1 MNLSNLTSTHFR
13 KIVSL
18 LDKKEA
24 LQAQIADLE
33 REVGELLNGVDRVSD
48 TLPAGAATDHL
59 ASGNVAS
66 PRSGQGAKR
75 GELKE
80 AVLTELKNAGEAG
93 VSVKELADKLEM
105 KIANLHAWFG
115 STGKK
120 ITGLKKIG
128 PARYSLATESIGS

>member
-1 MNLSNLTSTHFR
+1 MNLSNLTSAHFR
-13 KIVSL
+13 QIISL

-33 REVGELLNGVDRVSD
+33 RQVSELLEGVERES
-48 TLPAGAATDHL
+48 GATPESKATTPRAPGNSETAR
-59 ASGNVAS
+59 AS
-66 PRSGQGAKR
+66 QGTKR

-80 AVLTELKNAGEAG
+80 AVLTELRNAGEAG
-93 VSVKELADKLEM
+93 LSVKELAEKLEV

-115 STGKK
+115 TTGKK

-128 PARYSLATESIGS
+128 PARYSLTVE